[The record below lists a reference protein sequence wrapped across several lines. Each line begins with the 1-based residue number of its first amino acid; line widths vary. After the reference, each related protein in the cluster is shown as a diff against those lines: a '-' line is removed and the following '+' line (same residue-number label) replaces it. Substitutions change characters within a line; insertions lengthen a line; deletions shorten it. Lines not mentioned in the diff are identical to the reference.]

1 MKAVLQPSAHNTEEF
16 PAGKRERKVRFHM
29 ETEQTKQEQARINST
44 SPVAVAYLGTHE
56 NTHCRENDQAFTNE
70 YEVIL
75 HMW

>member
-1 MKAVLQPSAHNTEEF
+1 MHW
-16 PAGKRERKVRFHM
+16 HM
-29 ETEQTKQEQARINST
+29 QTEQTQQEQARINST

-56 NTHCRENDQAFTNE
+56 DSHCREKDKAFTNE